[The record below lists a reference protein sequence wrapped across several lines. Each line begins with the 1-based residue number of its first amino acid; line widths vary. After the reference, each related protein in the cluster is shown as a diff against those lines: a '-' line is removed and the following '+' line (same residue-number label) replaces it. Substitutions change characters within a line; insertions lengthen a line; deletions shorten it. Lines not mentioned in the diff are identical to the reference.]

1 MANYVSILL
10 FQLLMYA
17 MLKGFF
23 GKRSRLIFQ
32 TNTNVFNVE
41 VVAMSG
47 DRDQKTLQSL
57 NVYILV

>member
-1 MANYVSILL
+1 
-10 FQLLMYA
+10 MYA
-17 MLKGFF
+17 MLEGFF